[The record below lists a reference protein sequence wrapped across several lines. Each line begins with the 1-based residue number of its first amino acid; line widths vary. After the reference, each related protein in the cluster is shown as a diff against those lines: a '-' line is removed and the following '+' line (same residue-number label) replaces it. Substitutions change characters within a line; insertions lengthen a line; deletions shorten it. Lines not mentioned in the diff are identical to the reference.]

1 MKKLILFGALT
12 AGLVSFIGSDV
23 VSQGLRQ
30 ARAKVRAAITEK
42 APLET
47 RLAEARVRIDR
58 YAEQIIQGEVAAG
71 SLADRIADA
80 EREIRALGTR
90 TEHERAALV
99 AMRDAGHFAPSA
111 ASGNGDLVVATRLR
125 PVDDRQL
132 AADHA
137 QAVRMA
143 ERYRNH
149 SALLER
155 RQSDL
160 VRMRE
165 QFAQTVQALDAARA
179 ERMRLSEDARM
190 LASEI
195 ESLKARKLAARTR
208 EAVCDAGLD
217 DSGFASADKALED
230 IRKEL
235 RKQDKLLDYYEI
247 RREETGIGLGR
258 MATPHDAATA
268 IDEALAAWPGQR

>member
-23 VSQGLRQ
+23 VSQGIQQ
-30 ARAKVRAAITEK
+30 ARAKVRAAITEQ

-47 RLAEARVRIDR
+47 RLAEARTRIDK
-58 YAEQIIQGEVAAG
+58 YAEQIIQGEVAAA
-71 SLADRIADA
+71 SLADRIQDA
-80 EREIRALGTR
+80 EREVRALTTR

-99 AMRDAGHFAPSA
+99 AMRDAGSFG
-111 ASGNGDLVVATRLR
+111 SGIGAGEGEAVVATRLR
-125 PVDDRQL
+125 PVGERQL
-132 AADHA
+132 AAEHA
-137 QAVRMA
+137 EAVRMA

-155 RQSDL
+155 REGDL
-160 VRMRE
+160 VRMKE
-165 QFAQTVQALDAARA
+165 QLAQTVQALETARS

-208 EAVCDAGLD
+208 EAVCDHGLNQ
-217 DSGFASADKALED
+217 SGFAAADKALED
-230 IRKEL
+230 IRNEL

-247 RREETGIGLGR
+247 RREETLGVSTR
-258 MATPHDAATA
+258 YASPHDAAAA